1 MKPLLTLII
10 AGVMTSGAVLA
21 QEQPQ
26 THVFKLEDCLNY
38 AYTHQSNLQNA
49 KLDEEIAKSKV
60 KETIAI
66 GLPQVDGTVS
76 FQHFI
81 NSPVVPFGNP
91 TYEMYRILE
100 NQHVKNSLTNADIT
114 IPGDVPATVDISFQ
128 PKNIFTGTIQITQL
142 LFDGTYLMGLK
153 AAGVYKELSSKNV
166 KRTEIDTRIAVSKA
180 YYNVIV
186 YNAFQNTL
194 ESTIDRL
201 KETLKQTEALNKSG
215 MVEKIDVD
223 RLQVLLNNAE
233 TQKRNLDRMAE
244 LNTNLLK
251 FQMGMP
257 IGEQLV
263 VNEKLD
269 DMKLDATLP
278 ALESV
283 KVENRI
289 EYSMLQ
295 TQKQL
300 LEYDLKRYKLAYVPS
315 VGAYASFGQTGQN
328 DAFYETFKKFF
339 PTNIVGVNF
348 TIPIWSSGQ
357 RKQRINQAKFNL
369 NKTVNDMTSLK
380 NSLELDLKANAITF
394 QNNKDQV
401 ENQRKNMDLASEVVR
416 VSKIKYSQG
425 VGSSLEVTTAESDL
439 RTSQN
444 NYYTAVYDAILAWI
458 DLQKAMGNYNN

>member
-1 MKPLLTLII
+1 MKPILTLII
-10 AGVMTSGAVLA
+10 AGIMTTSTVLA

-38 AYTHQSNLQNA
+38 AYTHQTNLQNA

-81 NSPVVPFGNP
+81 NTPVFPFSNP
-91 TYEMYRILE
+91 AYGLYSILNE
-100 NQHVKNSLTNADIT
+100 EGVKDGSGQTVDI
-114 IPGDVPATVDISFQ
+114 PADVPPTMNISFQ
-128 PKNIFTGTIQITQL
+128 PKNILTGTIQVSQL

-153 AAGVYKELSSKNV
+153 AAGVYRELSSKNV

-201 KETLKQTEALNKSG
+201 KETLKQTDALNKSG
-215 MVEKIDVD
+215 MVEKIDLD

-233 TQKRNLDRMAE
+233 TQKRNLDRMSE

-257 IGEQLV
+257 IGEQLT
-263 VNEKLD
+263 VNEKLE

-278 ALESV
+278 VLEGV

-328 DAFYETFKKFF
+328 DAFYDTFKKFF

-369 NKTVNDMTSLK
+369 NKTVNDMTQLK

-458 DLQKAMGNYNN
+458 DLQKAMGNFN